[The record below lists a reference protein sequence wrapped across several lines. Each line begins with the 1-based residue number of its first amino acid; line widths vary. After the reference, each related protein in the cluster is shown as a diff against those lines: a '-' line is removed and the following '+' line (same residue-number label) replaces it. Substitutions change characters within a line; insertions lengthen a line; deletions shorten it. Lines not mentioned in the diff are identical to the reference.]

1 VGVRVQRGGL
11 PKASVEY
18 SLVLALGNGRK
29 NGMPATIETWKEAT
43 SVPGLSPLRE
53 DDMTVPAID
62 AWAKWWRGRNDPD
75 FIAREIVAPHG
86 IADLVAIQF
95 DRAALEG
102 RAEAG
107 IRPTNDLA
115 ALRVIL
121 ACRRVPRSVSDLVD
135 ILCLS
140 PSTVRRAIRIGC
152 DTGALTDSGGRQ
164 FKTKL
169 AWDNLA
175 RRIVAVELKRTDW
188 QRAIRQLWAYQE
200 WASATWLV
208 LGQRPPITALE
219 ALHGCDV
226 GLGYLDEDAEMR
238 VLLRPKTRRR
248 LTGLFSIWA
257 AEQAL
262 AHALTNGY
270 HPYKGLEI
278 RSDCAKWKGALALI
292 GG

>member
-1 VGVRVQRGGL
+1 
-11 PKASVEY
+11 
-18 SLVLALGNGRK
+18 
-29 NGMPATIETWKEAT
+29 MTATIETWKAAT

-53 DDMTVPAID
+53 DDMTAPAIN
-62 AWAKWWRGRNDPD
+62 AWAQWWRGRNDPD

-86 IADLVAIQF
+86 IADLTAIQF
-95 DRAALEG
+95 DRVVLEG
-102 RAEAG
+102 RAKAG

-121 ACRRVPRSVSDLVD
+121 ACRRAPRSVSDLAH
-135 ILCLS
+135 LLS
-140 PSTVRRAIRIGC
+140 LSASTVRRAINVGC
-152 DTGALTDSGGRQ
+152 ETGALTDSGGRQ
-164 FKTKL
+164 FKTHS

-175 RRIVAVELKRTDW
+175 RRIVAVELKRADW
-188 QRAIRQLWAYQE
+188 QRATRQLWAYQE

-219 ALHGCDV
+219 ALHGSDI
-226 GLGYLDEDAEMR
+226 GLGYLDENAEMR
-238 VLLRPKTRRR
+238 VLLRPTTRQR

-278 RSDCAKWKGALALI
+278 RSDCARWKDALALLAD
-292 GG
+292 